1 MGPETLPALRAKDS
15 SKEDVPFTH
24 LFKESKRLDSV
35 SEEFDAEFDWEYVP
49 SHANKEILF
58 HHRPTRTL
66 IEADYLF
73 NSPSTEQFSKTGV
86 DAESGIFT
94 KIFGALTSTQG
105 KALAQQRMIW
115 WGTSAGDRKGFAA
128 STARI
133 DKWDFDRIV
142 PCHGDVIES
151 GGKEVFRKVLAWH
164 LELARKEGFK
174 EA

>member
-105 KALAQQRMIW
+105 KFPCTTAVLTRVIFINSSLGLLPVGYWLSYDLRLTTYDSPSRRLAVSPSR
-115 WGTSAGDRKGFAA
+115 
-128 STARI
+128 
-133 DKWDFDRIV
+133 
-142 PCHGDVIES
+142 H
-151 GGKEVFRKVLAWH
+151 LAISPSRH
-164 LELARKEGFK
+164 LRPIADSH
-174 EA
+174 